1 MNRVA
6 FLIDG
11 FNLYHSVKQ
20 AEQDFGVSSRWLD
33 IWALCSSYLAVIGGG
48 SELESVHYF
57 SALAV
62 HLEAT
67 NPDVTARHR
76 AFLRCLK
83 ATGVEVNLSSFKKKT
98 IRCDHCEQRFKRYEE
113 KETDVAIAAKL
124 FELFARDACD
134 TVVMMTGDTDLA
146 PAFRTAAALYPG
158 KRILFAFPYKRK
170 NKQLVQLAPDSFSM
184 DRKQYARYQ
193 LPDPFTL
200 SSGREIQKPPSW

>member
-1 MNRVA
+1 MDRVA

-20 AEQDFGVSSRWLD
+20 AEKDSGIGSRWLD
-33 IWALCSSYLAVIGGG
+33 IHALCTSYLPLLGRVNRIEA
-48 SELESVHYF
+48 VHYF
-57 SALAV
+57 SALAS

-76 AFLRCLK
+76 AFLRCLT
-83 ATGVEVNLSSFKKKT
+83 ATGVDVNLSSFKKKS

-146 PAFRTAAALYPG
+146 PAFRTATALYPA

-170 NKQLVQLAPDSFSM
+170 NKELAQLAPGSFSI
-184 DRKQYARYQ
+184 DRKQYANHQ
-193 LPDPFTL
+193 LPDPFCL
-200 SSGREIQKPPSW
+200 PNGRDVPKPASW

>member
-20 AEQDFGVSSRWLD
+20 AEQDFGTRSKWLD
-33 IWALCSSYLAVIGGG
+33 IWSLCSSYLSVIGGG
-48 SELESVHYF
+48 SELEAVHYF

-83 ATGVEVNLSSFKKKT
+83 ATGVEVNMSSFKKKT
-98 IRCDHCEQRFKRYEE
+98 IRCDSCEQRFKRYEE

-124 FELFARDACD
+124 FELFARDSCD

-146 PAFRTAAALYPG
+146 PAFRTAAALYPT

-170 NKQLVQLAPDSFSM
+170 NKELAQLAPGSFTI
-184 DRKQYARYQ
+184 DRKQYAKHQ
-193 LPDPFTL
+193 LANPFPL
-200 SSGREIQKPPSW
+200 SKEREILKPEGW